1 RFVANPYEQGERM
14 YRTGDRAKW
23 TADGQVVFLGRA
35 DDQVKIRGYRIEP
48 GEVQGVIVAH
58 PLVDQAAVVARE
70 DSPGDRRLVAYVVAD
85 DLEPDEK
92 AGLAT
97 SLKEFAA
104 QRLPEHM
111 VPSAVVVLDA
121 LPLTGNGKL
130 DRKALPAP
138 GTLTSGGPSSQG
150 REPATREERALCEA
164 FAQVLRLDKVGV
176 DDDFFALGG
185 HSLLA
190 TELIVQV
197 RAVLDV
203 DVEIRSLFNF
213 PTPAGLATQL
223 GTRKSN
229 RPALRPMRDRRAS

>member
-1 RFVANPYEQGERM
+1 
-14 YRTGDRAKW
+14 
-23 TADGQVVFLGRA
+23 FLGRA

-48 GEVQGVIVAH
+48 GEVQGVIAAH

-70 DSPGDRRLVAYVVAD
+70 DTPGDRRLVAYVVAD
-85 DLEPDEK
+85 DLEPQEK
-92 AGLAT
+92 AHLAST
-97 SLKEFAA
+97 LKEFAA

-121 LPLTGNGKL
+121 LPLAGNGKL

-138 GTLTSGGPSSQG
+138 DTLTSGGPSGQG
-150 REPATREERALCEA
+150 REPATPQERALCEA
-164 FAQVLRLDKVGV
+164 FAQVLRLDEVGV
-176 DDDFFALGG
+176 DDDFFILGG

-197 RAVLDV
+197 RAALDV

-229 RPALRPMRDRRAS
+229 RPALRSMRDRKVS